1 MLENVKSSNR
11 RYKNKL
17 QERRDAENEDIKSCK
32 RKQLLQQID
41 EITKKRS
48 LLLTSIEKD
57 IKRSDELSL
66 QAEAEKDFSILH
78 MSDSLKELVK
88 QKHKELVT
96 YLSKRKN

>member
-1 MLENVKSSNR
+1 M
-11 RYKNKL
+11 
-17 QERRDAENEDIKSCK
+17 
-32 RKQLLQQID
+32 QQID

-78 MSDSLKELVK
+78 ISDSLKELVK
-88 QKHKELVT
+88 QKHKELSD
-96 YLSKRKN
+96 LSEQEKKLKHKSSLD